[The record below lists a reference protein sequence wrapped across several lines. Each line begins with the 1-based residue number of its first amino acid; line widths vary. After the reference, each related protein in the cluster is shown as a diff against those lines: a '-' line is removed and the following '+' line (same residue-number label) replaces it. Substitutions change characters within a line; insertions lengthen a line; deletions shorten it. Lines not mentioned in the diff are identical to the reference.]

1 MTTIDQDRIPT
12 TAVPTDVLE
21 ALLRE
26 HLADQTA
33 VITDSMS
40 APLAHQGTN
49 DSTSFFRVTFSWALS
64 AAPLRSHTTSWI
76 IKRWKAGGQRDSS
89 LGIIQPREVLAWE
102 RGWLRPAGLP
112 AGVVVPFVGAWRS
125 PDNAEAWLAMADV
138 STELSAYQ
146 RMSLPGDTVIG
157 RTRAIL
163 ARLAQ
168 FHAMWEQPQRQA
180 ELRASPWLLRPEMYL
195 WAMAPTYAQAL
206 GRAPV
211 AHQSLGVSAP
221 PVWDGLSADLAAFLE
236 DRPVEERRLWEDLLV
251 DRRALVDGLAAY
263 PHTLLHNDLDDR
275 NIGLR
280 PPSAAAES
288 QASAFDS
295 ADLVLIDWEWIA
307 VGPAAVDV
315 ANIIQ
320 RVPVMISPGAAIPAA
335 IWNDELIDH
344 YFAHYRAAGGRC
356 VDAAQWRRSFGLA
369 LVAHGLTQMPFIHGS
384 LRRSIRGEQPVSQII
399 GVPEAVIRQNLRAGL
414 PMMEQMEQRVVRE
427 ARRWLGSDTMAR

>member
-1 MTTIDQDRIPT
+1 MTTIDQDRIPI

-21 ALLRE
+21 ALLRD

-206 GRAPV
+206 GRAP
-211 AHQSLGVSAP
+211 
-221 PVWDGLSADLAAFLE
+221 
-236 DRPVEERRLWEDLLV
+236 
-251 DRRALVDGLAAY
+251 
-263 PHTLLHNDLDDR
+263 HTLLHNDLDDR